1 MVEVLTAAAAA
12 TLHTWMDRV
21 EEKML
26 LSCWESVIQ
35 PTSQHDAQGCK
46 DWMVV
51 EKKERKKVGNRD
63 LIVVAQTKRGIEI

>member
-21 EEKML
+21 EEML
-26 LSCWESVIQ
+26 LSCWKSVIQ

-51 EKKERKKVGNRD
+51 EKERKKVGNRD

>member
-26 LSCWESVIQ
+26 PSCWESVIQ
-35 PTSQHDAQGCK
+35 PTSQHDAQGSK

-51 EKKERKKVGNRD
+51 VKERKKVGNRD